1 MRSLA
6 VLLLFMGIVA
16 ITIGYTKS
24 TATCPPPRIEYRY
37 VPRKYMDEQMDS
49 NSASEI
55 MTDMATSATPY
66 NDSIYDSAIQGNT
79 NASLMKL

>member
-49 NSASEI
+49 NSASQI

-66 NDSIYDSAIQGNT
+66 NDSIYDSAIQGNA
-79 NASLMKL
+79 NASLMNL

>member
-66 NDSIYDSAIQGNT
+66 NDSIYDSAIQGNA
-79 NASLMKL
+79 NASLMNL

>member
-6 VLLLFMGIVA
+6 VLLLFVGIVA

-24 TATCPPPRIEYRY
+24 TESCPPPRIEYRY
-37 VPRKYMDEQMDS
+37 VPRKYIDEQMDS

-55 MTDMATSATPY
+55 MTDMANSTTPY
-66 NDSIYDSAIQGNT
+66 NDSIYDSATQGST
-79 NASLMKL
+79 YKHH

>member
-24 TATCPPPRIEYRY
+24 TASCPPPRIEYRY

-49 NSASEI
+49 NSASEV

-66 NDSIYDSAIQGNT
+66 NDSIYDRASPGNMPVM
-79 NASLMKL
+79 NM

>member
-24 TATCPPPRIEYRY
+24 TASCPPPRIEYRY

-49 NSASEI
+49 NSASEV
-55 MTDMATSATPY
+55 MTDMATSATPH
-66 NDSIYDSAIQGNT
+66 NDSIYDSASPV
-79 NASLMKL
+79 NAPVMNV

>member
-24 TATCPPPRIEYRY
+24 TASCPPPRIEYRY

-49 NSASEI
+49 NSASEV

-66 NDSIYDSAIQGNT
+66 NDSIYDSA
-79 NASLMKL
+79 SLVKAPVMNV